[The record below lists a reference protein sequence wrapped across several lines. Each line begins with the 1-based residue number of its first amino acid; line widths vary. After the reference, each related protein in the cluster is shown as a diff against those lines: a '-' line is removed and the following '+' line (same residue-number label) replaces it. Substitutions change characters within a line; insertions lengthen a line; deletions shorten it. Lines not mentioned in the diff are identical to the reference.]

1 MRWLPILRVRALTFL
16 HEPLAALI
24 SLQTLQNALDTLGYP
39 AVTLF
44 IMIESAGI
52 PFPGETML
60 LLASFYSAIDHQ
72 LKLPIIIACA
82 AFGAIAGDNIGY
94 FVGHTGGRAFV
105 ERFGR
110 YLFLK
115 PKHLDR
121 AEKFFAR
128 HGDKTV
134 FFGRF
139 IAVLRAWAAFL
150 AGVNH
155 MNWRSFL
162 IYNAAGGI
170 LWAIIYGTI
179 GYVAGRIFHDNFTQV
194 EHIARTISWIGAGVI
209 VATVIAIF
217 FVVRWRRKQSAARSR
232 DEKRQQDTKSSTTTS
247 SEPASPPASSTGN
260 SPASTSKDEKR
271 QPGTESATSTNSKP
285 VSPPAS
291 STGDNPKDSD
301 TQEEQLQTDTSTQE
315 EK

>member
-1 MRWLPILRVRALTFL
+1 MNALYKRGYSMRWLPILRVRFLTFV

-24 SLQTLQNALDTLGYP
+24 SLQTLQNALHTLGYP

-60 LLASFYSAIDHQ
+60 LLASFYAAIDHQ

-94 FVGHTGGRAFV
+94 FIGRTGGRAFV

-115 PKHLDR
+115 PKHLER
-121 AEKFFAR
+121 AEKFFDR

-139 IAVLRAWAAFL
+139 IAILRAWSAFL

-179 GYVAGRIFHDNFTQV
+179 GYVAGRVFHDNFIQV
-194 EHIARTISWIGAGVI
+194 EHLARTVSWIGAEVI

-217 FVVRWRRKQSAARSR
+217 FVVRSRRKHSAARSR
-232 DEKRQQDTKSSTTTS
+232 DDKRQQDTKSSTTTS
-247 SEPASPPASSTGN
+247 SEPASPPVASMAD
-260 SPASTSKDEKR
+260 SPASTSKDDKR
-271 QPGTESATSTNSKP
+271 QPGTENATSTDSRP
-285 VSPPAS
+285 VSLPAS
-291 STGDNPKDSD
+291 STGDSPKDSE
-301 TQEEQLQTDTSTQE
+301 TQE
-315 EK
+315 

>member
-24 SLQTLQNALDTLGYP
+24 SLQTLQNALHTLGYP

-94 FVGHTGGRAFV
+94 FVGRTGGRAFV

-110 YLFLK
+110 YVFLK
-115 PKHLDR
+115 PQHLDR

-128 HGDKTV
+128 YGDKTV

-162 IYNAAGGI
+162 IYNAVGGI

-179 GYVAGRIFHDNFTQV
+179 GYVAGRVFHDNFTQV
-194 EHIARTISWIGAGVI
+194 EHIARTVSWIGAGVI

-232 DEKRQQDTKSSTTTS
+232 DDKQQQDTKSSTTTS

-260 SPASTSKDEKR
+260 SPASTSKDDKR
-271 QPGTESATSTNSKP
+271 QPGTENATSTDSSP
-285 VSPPAS
+285 VSPATS
-291 STGDNPKDSD
+291 STEHSPKDSD

>member
-24 SLQTLQNALDTLGYP
+24 SLQTLQNALHTLGYP

-94 FVGHTGGRAFV
+94 FVGRTGGRAFV

-115 PKHLDR
+115 PQHLER

-134 FFGRF
+134 LFGRF

-179 GYVAGRIFHDNFTQV
+179 GYVAGRVFHDNFTQV
-194 EHIARTISWIGAGVI
+194 EHIARTVSWIGVGVI
-209 VATVIAIF
+209 VATVLAIF

-232 DEKRQQDTKSSTTTS
+232 DDKRQQDTKSSTTTS
-247 SEPASPPASSTGN
+247 SEPASPPVGSTGD
-260 SPASTSKDEKR
+260 SPASTTKDDKR
-271 QPGTESATSTNSKP
+271 QPGTENATSTDSRP

-291 STGDNPKDSD
+291 STGESPKNSG

>member
-1 MRWLPILRVRALTFL
+1 LIT
-16 HEPLAALI
+16 AAVYAATGH
-24 SLQTLQNALDTLGYP
+24 LQ
-39 AVTLF
+39 
-44 IMIESAGI
+44 IEWVI
-52 PFPGETML
+52 V
-60 LLASFYSAIDHQ
+60 
-72 LKLPIIIACA
+72 A
-82 AFGAIAGDNIGY
+82 AAAGAIIGDNIGY
-94 FVGHTGGRAFV
+94 VAGREGGRPLV
-105 ERFGR
+105 VRYGR
-110 YLFLK
+110 YVR
-115 PKHLDR
+115 LDESKLRR
-121 AEKFFAR
+121 AEGFFAR

-155 MNWRSFL
+155 MNWRNFL

-179 GYVAGRIFHDNFTQV
+179 GYVAGRVFHDNFTQV

-232 DEKRQQDTKSSTTTS
+232 DDKRQQETKSSTTTS
-247 SEPASPPASSTGN
+247 SEPAYPPASSTGN

-291 STGDNPKDSD
+291 ST
-301 TQEEQLQTDTSTQE
+301 
-315 EK
+315 

>member
-94 FVGHTGGRAFV
+94 FIGRTGGRAFV
-105 ERFGR
+105 ERVGR
-110 YLFLK
+110 YLFLE
-115 PKHLDR
+115 PQHLERDD
-121 AEKFFAR
+121 KFFAR

-134 FFGRF
+134 LFGRF

-179 GYVAGRIFHDNFTQV
+179 GYVAGRVFHDNFTQV
-194 EHIARTISWIGAGVI
+194 EHIARTVSWIGAGLI

-232 DEKRQQDTKSSTTTS
+232 DDKRQQDTKSTTTS
-247 SEPASPPASSTGN
+247 SEPASPSVATTGD
-260 SPASTSKDEKR
+260 SPASTSKDDKR
-271 QPGTESATSTNSKP
+271 QPGTESATSTDSRP

-291 STGDNPKDSD
+291 STENSPKDSD
-301 TQEEQLQTDTSTQE
+301 TQEEQLQTDTSAQE

>member
-1 MRWLPILRVRALTFL
+1 MNALYKRSYLMRWLPILRVRALTFL

-24 SLQTLQNALDTLGYP
+24 SLQTLQNALHTLGYP

-94 FVGHTGGRAFV
+94 FVGRTGGRAFV

-110 YLFLK
+110 YLFLQ
-115 PKHLDR
+115 PKHLER

-139 IAVLRAWAAFL
+139 IAVLRAWSAFL

-155 MNWRSFL
+155 MNWRNFM

-179 GYVAGRIFHDNFTQV
+179 GYVAGRAFHDNFTQV
-194 EHIARTISWIGAGVI
+194 EHIARTVSWIGAGVI

-217 FVVRWRRKQSAARSR
+217 FVVRSRRKQSAARSR
-232 DEKRQQDTKSSTTTS
+232 DD
-247 SEPASPPASSTGN
+247 
-260 SPASTSKDEKR
+260 KR
-271 QPGTESATSTNSKP
+271 QPGTENATSTDCRP

-291 STGDNPKDSD
+291 STGDSPKDSD

>member
-24 SLQTLQNALDTLGYP
+24 SLQTLQNALHTLGYP

-94 FVGHTGGRAFV
+94 FVGRTGGRAFV

-110 YLFLK
+110 YVFLK
-115 PKHLDR
+115 SQHLDR

-150 AGVNH
+150 AGLNH
-155 MNWRSFL
+155 MRWRTFL

-170 LWAIIYGTI
+170 LWATIFGTL
-179 GYVAGRIFHDNFTQV
+179 GFVAGRFFHDNFAAV
-194 EHIARTISWIGAGVI
+194 EKIARTLGWLGAALLVTFCLLLYI
-209 VATVIAIF
+209 IF
-217 FVVRWRRKQSAARSR
+217 ILRRRSR
-232 DEKRQQDTKSSTTTS
+232 RGTRSTTEIQNQK
-247 SEPASPPASSTGN
+247 SEPATERIEHTEEMAHSVAPNTVQDEPSKTTISSQDVVRDRN
-260 SPASTSKDEKR
+260 
-271 QPGTESATSTNSKP
+271 
-285 VSPPAS
+285 
-291 STGDNPKDSD
+291 
-301 TQEEQLQTDTSTQE
+301 TDQH
-315 EK
+315 